1 MTKLSLVAAAV
12 LALALANTASAH
24 TISIGIYNAGT
35 PGSVSLAMGTYDHG
49 SLSFEGAMSLIAGPV
64 TTGAVNFTGAT
75 NVKPVGLVD
84 GVTNFYANATW
95 GQWGSLSSDSF
106 NQATNGVGLGAV
118 YKWQELTFTGLLA
131 GTYTYKLSGMNSAD
145 WNNINSGQN
154 NWTGTLVISNAVV
167 NGVPEPTSL
176 ALLGLGLFGLVAA
189 GRRRAA

>member
-1 MTKLSLVAAAV
+1 
-12 LALALANTASAH
+12 
-24 TISIGIYNAGT
+24 
-35 PGSVSLAMGTYDHG
+35 
-49 SLSFEGAMSLIAGPV
+49 
-64 TTGAVNFTGAT
+64 
-75 NVKPVGLVD
+75 
-84 GVTNFYANATW
+84 
-95 GQWGSLSSDSF
+95 
-106 NQATNGVGLGAV
+106 V